1 MRGRGFKVLVL
12 ALALCGSASAA
23 KVTVSDAWIRAL
35 PAHLPAAGYFT
46 AHNNGQ
52 HDVDI
57 TGAQALACGS
67 LMLHLSSDDKG
78 MGSMRQVDK
87 VTVPAGGNV
96 KFATVS
102 YHLSVLEQDG
112 AGSTGDGLLRHWLAP
127 ATDVQKHYGYAFQW
141 FAIAAGIAFLYVW
154 HRFVRPGK
162 P

>member
-1 MRGRGFKVLVL
+1 MRGRGFKILIL
-12 ALALCGSASAA
+12 ALAACGAASAA

-78 MGSMRQVDK
+78 MGSMMQVAK

-96 KFATVS
+96 KFAPGS
-102 YHLSVLEQDG
+102 YHLMCMDPKPEIKPGRTVPVALHFSDG
-112 AGSTGDGLLRHWLAP
+112 TSLVVH
-127 ATDVQKHYGYAFQW
+127 
-141 FAIAAGIAFLYVW
+141 FA
-154 HRFVRPGK
+154 VRDARGR
-162 P
+162 